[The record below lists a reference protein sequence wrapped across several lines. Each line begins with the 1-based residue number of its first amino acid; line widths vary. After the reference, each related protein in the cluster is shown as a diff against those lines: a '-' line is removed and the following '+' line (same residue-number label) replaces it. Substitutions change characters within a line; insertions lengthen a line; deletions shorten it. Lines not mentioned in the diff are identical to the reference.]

1 MKKYVIEREIPAV
14 GTLAREELRAGAAKS
29 NEALRQLAPK
39 IQWIHS
45 YVTADKIFC
54 IYLAEDPAV
63 IQEHARMSGFPA
75 HRITEVGKV
84 IDPTTANGAKA

>member
-84 IDPTTANGAKA
+84 IDPTTANGAKG

>member
-14 GTLAREELRAGAAKS
+14 GTLAREEMRAGAAKS

>member
-39 IQWIHS
+39 IQWVQS

-63 IQEHARMSGFPA
+63 IQEHARLSGFPA